1 MILFY
6 KSLGVL
12 INLIE
17 FLILVRIIM
26 SFLNISPNNS
36 FVSFIYEMTEPVLSP
51 ARNLISKL
59 GINTGMF
66 DFSPIIAIF
75 LLTTIYEILGRI
87 IF

>member
-1 MILFY
+1 
-6 KSLGVL
+6 
-12 INLIE
+12 
-17 FLILVRIIM
+17 M